1 MENNKELVDALKNT
15 IQIQNDLI
23 NHLKQEV
30 ERLKA
35 SQITINPPQLGNPP
49 YTLYQPLQPYTN
61 PHQPGQP
68 YPFGPWWGT
77 MWVTTSDQANV
88 NVAPN
93 TGITSYNANQVSP
106 AVSSTIEAGA
116 TSEASPEAM
125 ALVQEVSNLL
135 QAGIPPKQDKFVPF
149 AVI

>member
-35 SQITINPPQLGNPP
+35 SQIITNNPP
-49 YTLYQPLQPYTN
+49 YQPLQPYTN

-68 YPFGPWWGT
+68 NPVGPWWGT